1 MTIDSRSM
9 IAIKAVIES
18 ISEAMSKF
26 TKIFREFAD
35 AINME
40 NVPTLSGISRKRQER
55 TDLKLAL
62 LIVAFYV
69 FYVAFGLFYAHRY
82 S

>member
-9 IAIKAVIES
+9 IAVKAVSKS
-18 ISEAMSKF
+18 ISDTLSKF

-35 AINME
+35 AINLE
-40 NVPTLSGISRKRQER
+40 NVPSLSGIPRKRQDN

-69 FYVAFGLFYAHRY
+69 FYVVFGLYYAHRY